1 MGWIMTSTND
11 VTAARNITTE
21 PNEVTSAPKLLSGL
35 AAFAGLGAILA
46 SSCCVLPLL
55 LAAVGASA
63 GVFGAFQTLTEWRIP
78 LLSVAGVSILGGWF
92 TWWKKRNVDCSSMV
106 SCSTSTTTNTSVTLL
121 SISSLI
127 IVLGLSWEYIE
138 PLLLKI
144 IKGHI

>member
-1 MGWIMTSTND
+1 MTSTND
-11 VTAARNITTE
+11 VTSVQDTNSEA
-21 PNEVTSAPKLLSGL
+21 NEQTSAPKVLGGL
-35 AAFAGLGAILA
+35 AAFAGIGAILA
-46 SSCCVLPLL
+46 SSCCVIPLV

-63 GVFGAFQTLTEWRIP
+63 GIFGAFQTLAEWRMP
-78 LLSVAGVSILGGWF
+78 LLSVAVLSIIGGWF
-92 TWWKKRNVDCSSMV
+92 TWWKKRNVICSSVV
-106 SCSTSTTTNTSVTLL
+106 SCSTSTRSNTSVTLL

>member
-1 MGWIMTSTND
+1 MTSTND
-11 VTAARNITTE
+11 VTSVQDTNSEA
-21 PNEVTSAPKLLSGL
+21 NEQTSAPKVLGGL
-35 AAFAGLGAILA
+35 AAFAGIGAILA
-46 SSCCVLPLL
+46 SSCCVIPLV

-63 GVFGAFQTLTEWRIP
+63 GIFGAFQTLAEWRMP
-78 LLSVAGVSILGGWF
+78 LLSVAVLSIIGGWF
-92 TWWKKRNVDCSSMV
+92 IWWKKRNVICSSVV
-106 SCSTSTTTNTSVTLL
+106 SCSTSTRSNTSVTLL

>member
-1 MGWIMTSTND
+1 MTSTDAFKEQQESNSSNNERQ
-11 VTAARNITTE
+11 ATTGWL
-21 PNEVTSAPKLLSGL
+21 SGIALLSGI
-35 AAFAGLGAILA
+35 GAIAA

-63 GVFGAFQTLTEWRIP
+63 GVFGAFQTLAEWRIP

-92 TWWKKRNVDCSSMV
+92 SWWRKRNVDCSSMA

-127 IVLGLSWEYIE
+127 LVLGLSWEYIE

>member
-1 MGWIMTSTND
+1 MTSTND
-11 VTAARNITTE
+11 VTSVEDAKSEA
-21 PNEVTSAPKLLSGL
+21 NEQTSAPKVLGGL
-35 AAFAGLGAILA
+35 AAFAGIGAILA

-92 TWWKKRNVDCSSMV
+92 TWWKKRNVDCSSMS
-106 SCSTSTTTNTSVTLL
+106 SCSTSTTTNKSVTLL
-121 SISSLI
+121 SVSSLI
-127 IVLGLSWEYIE
+127 IVLGLSWDYIE